1 MLRAGSCPGLRLLPG
16 GSRGAQTPIEGGSR
30 VPFGQAAPVP
40 KGGFASQHP
49 LVGKER
55 GSGLPGEQDAHPC
68 PPNPPP
74 HLAPAAAPPLL
85 NSAVTHDRG

>member
-1 MLRAGSCPGLRLLPG
+1 MLRAASCPGLRLLPG

-40 KGGFASQHP
+40 KGGFAFRHA

-55 GSGLPGEQDAHPC
+55 GSGLLGEQDVSPKSPS
-68 PPNPPP
+68 PPRPGCCSPV
-74 HLAPAAAPPLL
+74 AQRRCDA
-85 NSAVTHDRG
+85 

>member
-40 KGGFASQHP
+40 KGGFASRHP

-55 GSGLPGEQDAHPC
+55 GSGLPGEQDAPVSPKSPS
-68 PPNPPP
+68 PPRPGCCSPIAQ
-74 HLAPAAAPPLL
+74 LRCDA
-85 NSAVTHDRG
+85 